1 MKQHYL
7 YLNGLQLA
15 YLDNGIFTA
24 DTSIRCLTILN
35 KYRMKTTSYTTQ
47 RALMEQKT
55 AAGHVS
61 PRVLKR
67 RRIMENAII
76 QKPIEKSHVNITYAR
91 PHSPILSKEVWRE
104 RKQLRTEAETGQ
116 FDTCGHSTHFED
128 LDSFQKWEA

>member
-15 YLDNGIFTA
+15 YLDNVIYSQPTL
-24 DTSIRCLTILN
+24 SLRCLTILN
-35 KYRMKTTSYTTQ
+35 KYRMKTTSSTTQ
-47 RALMEQKT
+47 RPLMEQKT

-76 QKPIEKSHVNITYAR
+76 QKPIEKSHVNIT
-91 PHSPILSKEVWRE
+91 
-104 RKQLRTEAETGQ
+104 
-116 FDTCGHSTHFED
+116 
-128 LDSFQKWEA
+128 